1 MPHHYPLTCSSLP
14 HPSLTTP
21 CIPETLQPHTRTPRI
36 CILATL
42 QCTHTPP
49 RHFVPSPSSQ
59 LLECTTPTAPL
70 PFATLHRPSQTP
82 IFCLAPSHRQSVFRC
97 LLRGRALA
105 LGTGGTNGHPC
116 SLAYSR
122 RSSTEMV
129 AFKSLCTWA
138 FTSPLPLRNHTP
150 RRQKGSSPPQPVS
163 LAKLCEND
171 LCASH
176 SACQG
181 HFTITRL

>member
-1 MPHHYPLTCSSLP
+1 MTPTHGRCAQPPPYRAPHFSSVTHHPPPPSQHTFVDRNRPETPFSHHIVNNAPSPPPPIPPSMPHHYPLTCPSLP
-14 HPSLTTP
+14 HPTLTTP

-70 PFATLHRPSQTP
+70 PFATLHRLTQTP

-116 SLAYSR
+116 SLA
-122 RSSTEMV
+122 
-129 AFKSLCTWA
+129 
-138 FTSPLPLRNHTP
+138 
-150 RRQKGSSPPQPVS
+150 
-163 LAKLCEND
+163 
-171 LCASH
+171 
-176 SACQG
+176 
-181 HFTITRL
+181 